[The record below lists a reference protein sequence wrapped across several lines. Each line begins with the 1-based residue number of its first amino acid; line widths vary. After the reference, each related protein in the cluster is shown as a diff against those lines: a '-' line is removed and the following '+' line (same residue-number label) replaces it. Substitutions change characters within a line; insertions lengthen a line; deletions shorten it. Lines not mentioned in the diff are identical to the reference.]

1 MNQNIEATAAPK
13 TGSKKGNGQER
24 LPEARAVI
32 DSVRISPNEVHASL
46 AKHILVD
53 GFDIVA
59 DLRRSQGTYIYDS
72 RSNKRYLDF
81 FTFFAS
87 SPVGMNHPLMRTPE
101 FLERIATVALNKPSN
116 SDVYT
121 VEMAE
126 FVETFSRIAIP
137 EYLPHA
143 FFIEGGTLAVENA
156 LKTAFDWKVRKNYI
170 KGHTQEVG
178 HMVIHFRQAFHGRSG
193 YALSLTNTDPTKTNY
208 YPKFKDWPRI
218 VNPVV
223 RHPLNEENLLNVM
236 KLEQQAIANIKD
248 WLINY
253 RDRIAAIII
262 EPIQGEGGDN
272 HFRRE
277 FLQSLRVIA
286 DESDVLLIFDEVQT
300 GIGLTGK
307 MWAHQWFVEPDIMT
321 FGKKTQVC
329 GILAGRRIDE
339 VRDNVF
345 QKSSRI
351 NSTWGG
357 NLVDMV
363 RFQRFL
369 EIIQAENLVENARI
383 MGEYFLGRLEDLAA
397 EFPAIL
403 NNPRGRGL
411 FCAVDFETALQ
422 RDQLRLKCFD
432 DGLIIIGCGDRT
444 IRFRPPLNISREE
457 IDEGMHI
464 IRKGLKE
471 ISIGD

>member
-1 MNQNIEATAAPK
+1 MHTETSIIPDKTISKATNGNGKTEKNIVTTSTPVHIAPK
-13 TGSKKGNGQER
+13 
-24 LPEARAVI
+24 
-32 DSVRISPNEVHASL
+32 DVHSTL
-46 AKHILVD
+46 AKHLLVD

-59 DLRRSQGTYIYDS
+59 DLQRSQGSYIYDS
-72 RSNKRYLDF
+72 RYNKRYLDF

-87 SPVGMNHPLMRTPE
+87 SPIGLNHPKMRTPE
-101 FLERIATVALNKPSN
+101 FIERIASAAMNKPSN

-126 FVETFSRIAIP
+126 FVETFSRVAIP

-143 FFIEGGTLAVENA
+143 FFIEGGSAAVENA

-170 KGHTQEVG
+170 KGHTQEIG
-178 HMVIHFRQAFHGRSG
+178 HMVIHFRQAFHGRGG
-193 YALSLTNTDPTKTNY
+193 YTLSLTNTDPTKTNY

-218 VNPVV
+218 INPAIKF
-223 RHPLNEENLLNVM
+223 PMNEENLAEV
-236 KLEQQAIANIKD
+236 KKVEQQAIANIKE
-248 WLINY
+248 WLFNY

-272 HFRRE
+272 HFRKE
-277 FLQSLRVIA
+277 FLVDLRTIA
-286 DESDVLLIFDEVQT
+286 DEAEVLLIFDEVQT
-300 GIGLTGK
+300 GLGLTGK

-321 FGKKTQVC
+321 FGKKMQVC
-329 GILAGRRIDE
+329 GILVGKRIDE

-363 RFQRFL
+363 RSQRFL
-369 EIIQAENLVENARI
+369 EIIAEENLVENARTV
-383 MGEYFLGRLEDLAA
+383 GEYFLTHLQKLADD
-397 EFPAIL
+397 FPAIVSS
-403 NNPRGRGL
+403 PRGRGL
-411 FCAVDFETALQ
+411 FCAFDCSSAIE

-432 DGLIIIGCGDRT
+432 DGLIIISSGDRS
-444 IRFRPPLNISREE
+444 IRFRPPLNLSRGEV
-457 IDEGMHI
+457 DEGMGI
-464 IRKGLKE
+464 IRNALEE
-471 ISIGD
+471 ISMGD